1 MARVGTLSER
11 RDRRGLPGGIVSGDP
26 ITVAATLAVLGH
38 PAERYLTTH
47 DAEERLVLSALAQK
61 AARIVNELQRN
72 QGVHIANAMVKAKL
86 RG

>member
-1 MARVGTLSER
+1 L
-11 RDRRGLPGGIVSGDP
+11 GGKTP
-26 ITVAATLAVLGH
+26 PPPPPPPPPTLAVLGL